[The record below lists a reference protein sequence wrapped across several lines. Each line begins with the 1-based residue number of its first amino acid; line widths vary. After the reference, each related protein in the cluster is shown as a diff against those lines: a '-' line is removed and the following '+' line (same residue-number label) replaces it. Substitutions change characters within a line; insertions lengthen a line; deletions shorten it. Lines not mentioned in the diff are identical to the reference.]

1 MTSAS
6 PEAADLAWLRERR
19 WFATATVNL
28 STIGAIV
35 ASTMVNVALPDIM
48 GAFAVGQ
55 DVAHWLSTG
64 FLSAQTVC
72 LLLNAWLMARLGPR
86 RTYLLAV
93 VVFTVASFIGLAGT
107 TIETVIF
114 SRVLQGAAAGLF
126 QPLALAI
133 VYAAFPPHQRGI
145 GIGIFG
151 MGVVLGPAFGPLVG
165 GLIVDH
171 FGWQY
176 TFVGALP
183 VCLLGGVLCLSTL
196 PNSLGSIPRRR
207 FNWFSFALI
216 VLAVSSGLSALSN
229 GQRLGWNADLIVI
242 GFFTAA
248 LAFLAFVIWEML
260 TESPLLQIRLFTN
273 PMFAISSMVGFIFGA
288 GMFGSLYILPL
299 FVRTV
304 QHFTATKAGLFL
316 MPSGMI
322 LLLVFPIAGRIAQH
336 SSRGPIIAGLLIFGG
351 SNLLMFDADANT
363 ALMTII
369 LLSVIG
375 RSGLGLIM
383 PSLNL
388 QGLRTLS
395 SDLLPYGPGTLNFVR
410 MLGAAAG
417 VNIASVVL
425 DRRFDFHRDSL
436 KTTQTADNYMTAD
449 FFQRLGQYL
458 DTAGFTGVERL
469 SAMMSYLRQ
478 TIDGQANALAF
489 QDIFVLLGIVFMV
502 GLLPAFFMGH
512 KSDRDRA

>member
-1 MTSAS
+1 MTHED
-6 PEAADLAWLRERR
+6 P
-19 WFATATVNL
+19 
-28 STIGAIV
+28 
-35 ASTMVNVALPDIM
+35 LP
-48 GAFAVGQ
+48 
-55 DVAHWLSTG
+55 
-64 FLSAQTVC
+64 
-72 LLLNAWLMARLGPR
+72 
-86 RTYLLAV
+86 
-93 VVFTVASFIGLAGT
+93 
-107 TIETVIF
+107 
-114 SRVLQGAAAGLF
+114 
-126 QPLALAI
+126 
-133 VYAAFPPHQRGI
+133 
-145 GIGIFG
+145 
-151 MGVVLGPAFGPLVG
+151 FGPLPLRGRVETIVPVLELLEVLCAKEAIDPARIYVTGQSMG
-165 GLIVDH
+165 GA
-171 FGWQY
+171 GTY
-176 TFVGALP
+176 AALTRRPELFAAAAP
-183 VCLLGGVLCLSTL
+183 VC
-196 PNSLGSIPRRR
+196 GS
-207 FNWFSFALI
+207 
-216 VLAVSSGLSALSN
+216 
-229 GQRLGWNADLIVI
+229 
-242 GFFTAA
+242 
-248 LAFLAFVIWEML
+248 WEP
-260 TESPLLQIRLFTN
+260 E
-273 PMFAISSMVGFIFGA
+273 
-288 GMFGSLYILPL
+288 
-299 FVRTV
+299 
-304 QHFTATKAGLFL
+304 
-316 MPSGMI
+316 
-322 LLLVFPIAGRIAQH
+322 IAGRIAQH